1 MIMTCWCHPKCG
13 QRCIMVNTDS
23 SPLSHHR
30 PDLPVGNPLS
40 VISTTINPLSRM
52 ILESHLF
59 LPTPPHIPHTI
70 NYQAQPIP
78 PLKYLFN
85 PSSLQSLQTSPW
97 SDSFCNSL
105 MGLYASKVAVKL
117 HVSDRWIFSI
127 SNLIVPCLKLFSE
140 RPHVLWFQKQIGS
153 CLGLG
158 GLGEMGSDS

>member
-1 MIMTCWCHPKCG
+1 
-13 QRCIMVNTDS
+13 MVNTDS

-40 VISTTINPLSRM
+40 VISTTINPPSRM

-105 MGLYASKVAVKL
+105 MGLYVSKLAIKL

-127 SNLIVPCLKLFSE
+127 SNLIVPLLFSLILQYLLFNITSFVKKPCITLE
-140 RPHVLWFQKQIGS
+140 ASYSIG
-153 CLGLG
+153 GNIN
-158 GLGEMGSDS
+158 